1 VDVAYAIHNSFSS
14 YCTYIHILHDKGL
27 IDDQILD
34 AALPSNCPPESISAA
49 EIENLTTQYMIAF
62 LKTVLVGKNGYKDIL
77 TADYAVKN
85 EPFIEFF
92 ETEKSNSAATVEEGY
107 FSYFKHQS
115 DTEPSTALKDPF
127 VKVP

>member
-14 YCTYIHILHDKGL
+14 YCTYIHVLHDKGL

-34 AALPSNCPPESISAA
+34 AAKPSNCPPESISAA

-62 LKTVLVGKNGYKDIL
+62 LKTVLVGENGYKEML
-77 TADYAVKN
+77 TTDYALEN

-92 ETEKSNSAATVEEGY
+92 KTERGSPDETVEEGY

-115 DTEPSTALKDPF
+115 DTEQTTALKDPF
-127 VKVP
+127 LMVP